1 MVAMTVEHHPIEV
14 GTPFYAGHAKS
25 GPDGE
30 AGAPVLHKFDSDDF
44 VPRLFAEVG
53 QAERTGQRPPSL
65 LGPIRPSPLPDYD
78 TDALDFLGHR
88 FRKLFQPVHFRFY
101 LAACELCCLVPGL
114 PAPSAKKVK
123 KVELVI
129 RRVAVRKEAPVPAG
143 APGAKPG
150 AGPVIERREWAWVRV
165 PEPELFPGTPPP
177 APVELASR
185 LTGNTHT
192 WWPIPR
198 EETALEEEQR
208 FPMARIPG
216 LKDKAVYFAFL
227 PVSSGEMYGPR
238 PVPVPLKA
246 AGDPGEPPRPRTSW
260 NRSAQAPLI
269 PAPSQLALRPA
280 SLRSWSTP
288 DWRQVLGRF
297 TGGQIN
303 GPRPKFESP
312 PLDGDPDS
320 GWAYVVRCVATL
332 EQEPGCVVEKWG
344 PPTSPMLIAPV
355 FDPFGG
361 RPTQVE
367 LPSLAGIKK
376 MLGNLTAAQ
385 LAQRG
390 GLGLGIAHSD
400 CYPAIKMD
408 GVDPLASED
417 GSDLGSKS
425 MGKMSIGAS
434 ADCKQGGG
442 APEVPQV
449 CFWPTFVLT
458 ILAYL
463 MINIALAIMLIFN
476 WSFSFFLKIKFCI
489 GLMRKAA

>member
-1 MVAMTVEHHPIEV
+1 MVAMTVDHHPIEV
-14 GTPFYAGHAKS
+14 GTPFYAGHARP
-25 GPDGE
+25 GPDHE
-30 AGAPVLHKFDSDDF
+30 AGAPVLHKFDTADF
-44 VPRLFAEVG
+44 VPRFFAEVG
-53 QAERTGQRPPSL
+53 QAERTGQLPPSL
-65 LGPIRPSPLPDYD
+65 LGAVSPSPLPDYD
-78 TDALDFLGHR
+78 ADALDFLGHR

-114 PAPSAKKVK
+114 PAPSAKTVK

-129 RRVAVRKEAPVPAG
+129 RRVAVRKGATASAG
-143 APGAKPG
+143 APAAKEGAE
-150 AGPVIERREWAWVRV
+150 PVIERREWAWARV
-165 PEPELFPGTPPP
+165 PEPERFPGTPPP
-177 APVELASR
+177 APLQLAPR

-192 WWPIPR
+192 WWPIPHG
-198 EETALEEEQR
+198 EPALEDEQR
-208 FPMARIPG
+208 FPMARTPG

-238 PVPVPLKA
+238 PVPVALDA
-246 AGDPGEPPRPRTSW
+246 AGAPGEPPRPLSSRARGSQGPRVSTS
-260 NRSAQAPLI
+260 SGLT
-269 PAPSQLALRPA
+269 LRPA

-312 PLDGDPDS
+312 PLDADPDS

-332 EQEPGCVVEKWG
+332 EPEAGCIVEKWG
-344 PPTSPMLIAPV
+344 PPTPPMLITPA

-361 RPTQVE
+361 RPTRVE

-376 MLGNLTAAQ
+376 MLGTLTAAQ

-400 CYPAIKMD
+400 CYPAIKVD
-408 GVDPLASED
+408 GVDPLSCED
-417 GSDLGSKS
+417 GSELGSKD

-434 ADCKQGGG
+434 ADCQQGGG
-442 APEVPQV
+442 APEVPQI

-489 GLMRKAA
+489 GLVRKAA